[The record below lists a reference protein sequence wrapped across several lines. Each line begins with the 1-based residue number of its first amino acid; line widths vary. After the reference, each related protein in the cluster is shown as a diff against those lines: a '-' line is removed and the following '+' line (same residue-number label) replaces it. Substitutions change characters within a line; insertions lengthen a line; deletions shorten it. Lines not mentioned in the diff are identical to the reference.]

1 MKIVI
6 KKVEWHAV
14 RKTGNIS
21 KKETYF
27 KFNDIEKE
35 KRLFWTDWG
44 EYFEPS
50 NICIKG
56 AMPRIINF
64 SIKVK
69 ELNKDSVVLEVS
81 GEAGG
86 EQKEDCFGYT
96 SKLIT
101 LKLNENRGFATKT
114 KDFGINFEISLL
126 EDEKQENLERMNFRE
141 FNHLFRMC
149 SDLDKAEISIYA
161 PLLYKMED
169 KYYNASVNYLMYN
182 TITYLKVEEI
192 STTDILEGYYR
203 ENKNDKKRYLE
214 TLIILNNIEKAGNKN
229 AYDIYNPYVIE

>member
-1 MKIVI
+1 MELVI
-6 KKVEWHAV
+6 KKIEWHAV

-35 KRLFWTDWG
+35 KRLFWADFG
-44 EYFEPS
+44 EYFEPA

-69 ELNKDSVVLEVS
+69 ELNKDNVVLEVS

-169 KYYNASVNYLMYN
+169 KYYNATVNYLMNN